1 MAFGQG
7 VNLYRNNNDETLRDY
22 THASK
27 AFRTN
32 GYANAPRL
40 KFLFHTYFT
49 INTANIPPLQNI
61 YGDGQLSTLGVLV
74 KSVQLPQFK
83 ISTDTLNQYNRKRVI
98 QKKID
103 YEPVQIEFHDD
114 GGDLVRSMWYNYFSY
129 YYKDPSQKYGNT
141 PNTNGT
147 EGQSQNN
154 AAGFS
159 YNNRD
164 IYENNRAVNDW
175 GYVGESYSDGT
186 NSASGKPPFFRD
198 IRIYGFDQHKFV
210 EYVLINPLISAW
222 NHDTYEYSSD
232 DGIMKNTMTIQYETV
247 KYYSGA
253 IGAGR
258 SDINVQGFA
267 DPSLYDV
274 RPSFLG
280 AAGSTSTITG
290 QGSQLQVG
298 QGQIQDLQAGTVASP
313 VGGAQQSL
321 INYSQQRVFGQAVP
335 SNNATTETTVVETL
349 SGRIPGGLG
358 TLTTEQKID
367 YLRQQRD
374 GLPGQAR
381 PQPGVNS
388 SGINFPTPPKTV
400 GQALADGTLTLA
412 QAQAAAAR
420 VNAQRENFD
429 NF

>member
-7 VNLYRNNNDETLRDY
+7 VNLYRKFDDESLRDY
-22 THASK
+22 EHASK

-49 INTANIPPLQNI
+49 INTANIPSLQSI
-61 YGDGQLSTLGVLV
+61 YNAGQLSTIGVLV
-74 KSVQLPQFK
+74 KTIQLPQFK
-83 ISTDTLNQYNRKRVI
+83 VATDTLNQYNRKRVI

-114 GGDLVRSMWYNYFSY
+114 GGDLIRSMWYNYFSY

-141 PNTNGT
+141 PNSNGTNG
-147 EGQSQNN
+147 QSKDS

-175 GYVGESYSDGT
+175 GYVGESYSDST

-222 NHDTYEYSSD
+222 NHDTYEYSAG

-253 IGAGR
+253 IGDSR
-258 SDINVQGFA
+258 PDINVEGFA
-267 DPSLYDV
+267 DPALYDT

-280 AAGSTSTITG
+280 APGTNSTITG
-290 QGSQLQVG
+290 QGSQLQMG

-313 VGGAQQSL
+313 VGGVQQS
-321 INYSQQRVFGQAVP
+321 IVTYSQQRVFGERVGAP
-335 SNNATTETTVVETL
+335 L
-349 SGRIPGGLG
+349 PPGGSNPFPKLD
-358 TLTTEQKID
+358 LVTESRTD
-367 YLRQQRD
+367 
-374 GLPGQAR
+374 LPGQAR
-381 PQPGVNS
+381 PQPGINS
-388 SGINFPTPPKTV
+388 SGINFPTPPKT
-400 GQALADGTLTLA
+400 L
-412 QAQAAAAR
+412 
-420 VNAQRENFD
+420 
-429 NF
+429 

>member
-22 THASK
+22 SHASK

-49 INTANIPPLQNI
+49 INTANIPPLQSI
-61 YGDGQLSTLGVLV
+61 YGDGQLSTIGVLV
-74 KSVQLPQFK
+74 KSIQLPQFK
-83 ISTDTLNQYNRKRVI
+83 IATDTLNQYNRKRVI

-114 GGDLVRSMWYNYFSY
+114 GGDLIRSMWYNYFSY
-129 YYKDPSQKYGNT
+129 YYKDPSQKYGST
-141 PNTNGT
+141 PNSNGT
-147 EGQSQNN
+147 LGQDKIN

-164 IYENNRAVNDW
+164 IYENNRQVNDW

-186 NSASGKPPFFRD
+186 NSAGGKPPFFRD

-222 NHDTYEYSSD
+222 NHDTYEYSSN
-232 DGIMKNTMTIQYETV
+232 DGVMKNTMTIQYETV

-258 SDINVQGFA
+258 PDVNVEGFA
-267 DPSLYDV
+267 DPALYDT

-280 AAGSTSTITG
+280 APGSTSTATG

-313 VGGAQQSL
+313 VGGAQRADVR
-321 INYSQQRVFGQAVP
+321 YSQQRVFGERVGGP
-335 SNNATTETTVVETL
+335 LPPNESNP
-349 SGRIPGGLG
+349 IP
-358 TLTTEQKID
+358 KID
-367 YLRQQRD
+367 QVIELRND
-374 GLPGQAR
+374 LPGQAR
-381 PQPGVNS
+381 PQPGINS
-388 SGINFPTPPKTV
+388 GGINFPTPPK
-400 GQALADGTLTLA
+400 Q
-412 QAQAAAAR
+412 
-420 VNAQRENFD
+420 FD
-429 NF
+429 PATGELGSNPGSDLPISA

>member
-7 VNLYRNNNDETLRDY
+7 VNLYRNRNDETLRDY
-22 THASK
+22 QHASK
-27 AFRTN
+27 VFRTN

-49 INTANIPPLQNI
+49 INTANIPALQSI
-61 YGDGQLSTLGVLV
+61 YGAGQLSTIGVLV
-74 KSVQLPQFK
+74 KSIQLPQFK
-83 ISTDTLNQYNRKRVI
+83 IETDTLNQYNRKRVI
-98 QKKID
+98 QKKIN
-103 YEPVQIEFHDD
+103 YEPVQVEFHDD
-114 GGDLVRSMWYNYFSY
+114 GGDLIRSMWYNYFAY

-141 PNTNGT
+141 PNSNGT
-147 EGQSQNN
+147 LGEDKIN

-164 IYENNRAVNDW
+164 IYQNNRAVNDW
-175 GYVGESYSDGT
+175 GYVGESYSDST

-210 EYVLINPLISAW
+210 EYVLVNPLISAW

-253 IGAGR
+253 IGNTR
-258 SDINVQGFA
+258 PDQNVEGFA
-267 DPSLYDV
+267 SDALYDT

-280 AAGSTSTITG
+280 PPGSTSTITG

-313 VGGAQQSL
+313 VGGTQRADVF
-321 INYSQQRVFGQAVP
+321 YSQKKVFGEAVP
-335 SNNATTETTVVETL
+335 SNNLINGTVTTTTPTGTRTVTTETL
-349 SGRIPGGLG
+349 SGFIPGGLG
-358 TLTTEQKID
+358 PMTLEQKLD
-367 YLRQQRD
+367 YLRGQRQ
-374 GLPGQAR
+374 GLAGQSR

-388 SGINFPTPPKTV
+388 SGINFPTP
-400 GQALADGTLTLA
+400 GAS
-412 QAQAAAAR
+412 
-420 VNAQRENFD
+420 F
-429 NF
+429 

>member
-7 VNLYRNNNDETLRDY
+7 VNLYRNSDSESLRDY
-22 THASK
+22 QHASK
-27 AFRTN
+27 VFRTN

-49 INTANIPPLQNI
+49 INTANIPALQPI
-61 YGDGQLSTLGVLV
+61 YGAGELSTIGVLV
-74 KSVQLPQFK
+74 KSIQLPQFK

-98 QKKID
+98 QKRID
-103 YEPVQIEFHDD
+103 YEPVQVEFHDD
-114 GGDLVRSMWYNYFSY
+114 GGDLIRTMWYNYFSY

-141 PNTNGT
+141 PNSNGT
-147 EGQSQNN
+147 LGEDKIN

-175 GYVGESYSDGT
+175 GYVGESYSDST

-210 EYVLINPLISAW
+210 EYVLVNPLISAW

-232 DGIMKNTMTIQYETV
+232 DGVMKNTMTIQYETV

-253 IGAGR
+253 IGATR
-258 SDINVQGFA
+258 PDQNVEGFA
-267 DPSLYDV
+267 SSALYDT

-280 AAGSTSTITG
+280 PPGSTSTITG

-298 QGQIQDLQAGTVASP
+298 QGRIQDLQAGTVASP
-313 VGGAQQSL
+313 VGGAQKADVF
-321 INYSQQRVFGQAVP
+321 YSQKKVFGEAVP
-335 SNNATTETTVVETL
+335 SNNLINGTVTTTTPTGTRTVSVETL
-349 SGRIPGGLG
+349 SGFIPGGLG
-358 TLTTEQKID
+358 PMTDEQKLD
-367 YLRQQRD
+367 YLRNQRA
-374 GLPGQAR
+374 GLAGQSR

-388 SGINFPTPPKTV
+388 KGINFPTP
-400 GQALADGTLTLA
+400 GAS
-412 QAQAAAAR
+412 
-420 VNAQRENFD
+420 F
-429 NF
+429 

>member
-7 VNLYRNNNDETLRDY
+7 VNLYRKFDDESLRDY
-22 THASK
+22 EHASK
-27 AFRTN
+27 AFRSN

-49 INTANIPPLQNI
+49 INTANIPALQSI
-61 YGDGQLSTLGVLV
+61 YNAGQLSTIGVLV
-74 KSVQLPQFK
+74 KTVQLPQFK
-83 ISTDTLNQYNRKRVI
+83 IATDTLNQYNRKRII

-114 GGDLVRSMWYNYFSY
+114 GGDLIRSMWYNYFSY

-141 PNTNGT
+141 PNSNGT
-147 EGQSQNN
+147 LGESKDN

-164 IYENNRAVNDW
+164 IYQNNRPVNDW
-175 GYVGESYSDGT
+175 GYVGESYSDST

-210 EYVLINPLISAW
+210 EYVLVNPLISAW
-222 NHDTYEYSSD
+222 NHDTYEYSSG

-253 IGAGR
+253 IGDSR
-258 SDINVQGFA
+258 PDINVEGFA
-267 DPSLYDV
+267 DPAVYDT

-280 AAGSTSTITG
+280 APGTGSTITG
-290 QGSQLQVG
+290 QGSQLQMG

-321 INYSQQRVFGQAVP
+321 VTYAQQRVFGQRVGGPLPP
-335 SNNATTETTVVETL
+335 SESNPFPKLNQVLE
-349 SGRIPGGLG
+349 
-358 TLTTEQKID
+358 
-367 YLRQQRD
+367 LRND
-374 GLPGQAR
+374 LAGQAR

-388 SGINFPTPPKTV
+388 SGINFPTPFTK
-400 GQALADGTLTLA
+400 
-412 QAQAAAAR
+412 R
-420 VNAQRENFD
+420 FE
-429 NF
+429 

>member
-7 VNLYRNNNDETLRDY
+7 VNLYRNKDDETLRDY
-22 THASK
+22 SHASK

-49 INTANIPPLQNI
+49 INTANIPPLQSI
-61 YGDGQLSTLGVLV
+61 YGAGQLSTIGVLV
-74 KSVQLPQFK
+74 KTVQLPQFK
-83 ISTDTLNQYNRKRVI
+83 IATDTLNQYNRKRVI

-114 GGDLVRSMWYNYFSY
+114 GGDLIRSMWYNYFSY

-141 PNTNGT
+141 PNSNGT
-147 EGQSQNN
+147 LGEDKIN

-164 IYENNRAVNDW
+164 IYENNRQVNDW

-210 EYVLINPLISAW
+210 EYVLVNPLISAW
-222 NHDTYEYSSD
+222 NHDTYEYSSN

-253 IGAGR
+253 IGASR
-258 SDINVQGFA
+258 PDINVEGFA
-267 DPSLYDV
+267 DPALYDT

-280 AAGSTSTITG
+280 AAGSTSTVTG

-298 QGQIQDLQAGTVASP
+298 QGKIQDLQAGGLDSP
-313 VGGAQQSL
+313 VGGGQNA
-321 INYSQQRVFGQAVP
+321 NGRYPQRVQGEAVP
-335 SNNATTETTVVETL
+335 SNNLINGTVTTTTPTGTRTVTVETL
-349 SGRIPGGLG
+349 SGFVPGGLG
-358 TLTTEQKID
+358 LVTDEQRLN

-374 GLPGQAR
+374 GLAGQAR

-388 SGINFPTPPKTV
+388 SGINFPTPP
-400 GQALADGTLTLA
+400 G
-412 QAQAAAAR
+412 
-420 VNAQRENFD
+420 F
-429 NF
+429 

>member
-7 VNLYRNNNDETLRDY
+7 VNLYRNRDDETLRDY
-22 THASK
+22 SHASK

-49 INTANIPPLQNI
+49 INTANIPPLQSI
-61 YGDGQLSTLGVLV
+61 YGAGQLSTIGVLV
-74 KSVQLPQFK
+74 KTVQLPQFK
-83 ISTDTLNQYNRKRVI
+83 IATDTLNQYNRKRVI

-114 GGDLVRSMWYNYFSY
+114 GGDLIRSMWYNYFSY
-129 YYKDPSQKYGNT
+129 YYKDPSQEYGNT
-141 PNTNGT
+141 PNSNGT
-147 EGQSQNN
+147 LGEDKIN

-164 IYENNRAVNDW
+164 IYENNRQVNDW

-210 EYVLINPLISAW
+210 EYVLVNPLISAW
-222 NHDTYEYSSD
+222 NHDTYEYSSN

-253 IGAGR
+253 IGASR
-258 SDINVQGFA
+258 PDINVEGFA
-267 DPSLYDV
+267 DPALYDV

-280 AAGSTSTITG
+280 AAGSTSTVTG

-298 QGQIQDLQAGTVASP
+298 QGKIQDLQAGGLNSP
-313 VGGAQQSL
+313 VGGVQNA
-321 INYSQQRVFGQAVP
+321 NGRYPQRVQGEAVP
-335 SNNATTETTVVETL
+335 SNNLINGTVTTTTPTGTRTVTVETL
-349 SGRIPGGLG
+349 SGFVPGGLG
-358 TLTTEQKID
+358 LVTDEQRLN

-374 GLPGQAR
+374 GLAGQAR

-388 SGINFPTPPKTV
+388 SGINFPTPP
-400 GQALADGTLTLA
+400 G
-412 QAQAAAAR
+412 
-420 VNAQRENFD
+420 F
-429 NF
+429 

>member
-7 VNLYRNNNDETLRDY
+7 VNLYRKFDDESLRDY
-22 THASK
+22 EHASK

-49 INTANIPPLQNI
+49 INTANIPALQSI
-61 YGDGQLSTLGVLV
+61 YNAGQLSTIGVLV
-74 KSVQLPQFK
+74 KTVQLPQFK
-83 ISTDTLNQYNRKRVI
+83 ISTDTLNQYNRKRII
-98 QKKID
+98 QKKIE

-114 GGDLVRSMWYNYFSY
+114 GGDLIRSMWYNYFSY

-141 PNTNGT
+141 PNSNGTNG
-147 EGQSQNN
+147 ESKDN

-164 IYENNRAVNDW
+164 IYQNNRAVNDW
-175 GYVGESYSDGT
+175 GYVGESYSDST

-210 EYVLINPLISAW
+210 EYVLVNPLISAW
-222 NHDTYEYSSD
+222 NHDTYEYSSG

-253 IGAGR
+253 IGD
-258 SDINVQGFA
+258 SKSGFVEGFG
-267 DPSLYDV
+267 DPALYDT

-280 AAGSTSTITG
+280 APGTSSTITG

-298 QGQIQDLQAGTVASP
+298 QGQVQDLQAGTVASP
-313 VGGAQQSL
+313 VGGTQRSL
-321 INYSQQRVFGQAVP
+321 VSYSQQRVFGQRVGGALP
-335 SNNATTETTVVETL
+335 PDDTALFSKLAQITESRV
-349 SGRIPGGLG
+349 
-358 TLTTEQKID
+358 D
-367 YLRQQRD
+367 
-374 GLPGQAR
+374 LPGQAR
-381 PQPGVNS
+381 PQPGINS
-388 SGINFPTPPKTV
+388 SGINFPTPPKTP
-400 GQALADGTLTLA
+400 
-412 QAQAAAAR
+412 
-420 VNAQRENFD
+420 
-429 NF
+429 